1 MDLAAFLPYG
11 VFIVIVGL
19 LFIFIT
25 HKTKAEKEEEA
36 ALRARLD
43 DEFYYDGESG
53 QKLSLEELESNEI
66 IIDVAQLNRIKTEEE
81 INTFFQDEEREKEL
95 LLNSFKRKGFT
106 YLDLTEEEIDLL
118 SKTLLLS
125 QYDNWTYTRPFLHE
139 GKKIRVVF
147 VKVENY
153 FSNGKYGGSHNF
165 NQLFYWVQNKNLSGH
180 IYFREKSTID
190 KFVGLFERQD
200 ELVINEFLGTAIIPV
215 ATQHKTIE
223 SLSGLLDFTDI
234 DIEQIKENVFV
245 KTQKLSSLEEVEAH
259 FIALEKAQQSTPY
272 SRTQI

>member
-1 MDLAAFLPYG
+1 MDLWAFLPYG
-11 VFIVIVGL
+11 IIIGFAGL
-19 LFIFIT
+19 VLLIST
-25 HKTKAEKEEEA
+25 RKTKEEKEEEA

-53 QKLSLEELESNEI
+53 QKLSLEELENDEI
-66 IIDVAQLNRIKTEEE
+66 IIDEVQLNRIKTEEE
-81 INTFFQDEEREKEL
+81 IKTFFQEEERDKEF

-125 QYDNWTYTRPFLHE
+125 QYDNWTYTRPFIHE
-139 GKKIRVVF
+139 AKKIRVLF
-147 VKVENY
+147 VTVENY
-153 FSNGKYGGSHNF
+153 YSNGKYGGSHNF

-180 IYFREKSTID
+180 IYFRERSSVD
-190 KFVGLFERQD
+190 KFVGLFEHQD
-200 ELVINEFLGTAIIPV
+200 ELVINEFLGTAIVPV

-223 SLSGLLDFTDI
+223 SLAGLLEFTDI
-234 DIEQIKENVFV
+234 DLEQIRENVFV
-245 KTQKLSSLEEVEAH
+245 KTQKLSSLEECEAH
-259 FIALEKAQQSTPY
+259 FRALEKAQQTTPY